1 MFENSNKEVIREIA
15 RESMKSHRLRNL
27 TAVLGIALTTL
38 LITTICTTGISF
50 YNAINLGTDLTP
62 GPLADGGIIT
72 DVEKYEEIRDMP
84 QVAWAAYVRP
94 CNVGSIH
101 NREMAGVKTA
111 LLAPQQE
118 FYTRNKV
125 SLVEGNFPEKPDEIA
140 ISDTMVQRLG
150 GNIHTG
156 DRMVLH
162 PVVQENGQ
170 QVEKEIPVTV
180 SGIVTSPLE
189 GLASIYEEIYT
200 SQAFLEQKVPQMEQ
214 EPATVYVK
222 FKDGRLKDTIAGV
235 LYDIAALVEASGV
248 EYKMDNGFTILYLV
262 AVLLFVFVV
271 MFCGYLL
278 IYNIFYISIVNDI
291 RFFGMLKTIGTT
303 AKQIRTLL
311 TWQVL
316 RLSAAGIGAGLVL
329 GYLVGLAASPAVL
342 ARTNYSAFYKPSL
355 NPLFFISAVFF
366 SALTV
371 YISSRKSY
379 RLAMRISP
387 VEAARYRER
396 NEKKKKVW
404 SAVSFMLS
412 GIIFLVVFTLTL
424 GYNVE
429 NMVDRYHTADV
440 RIRQDAMMWDNE
452 EPYQPIRQ
460 SMVEEIEKLPLIAET
475 AIYYQARRHEEGILG
490 GCEAGYAQLRL
501 TDELKEE
508 FARCV
513 QMGTGWMNQADN
525 GDILLDLWGLPADQ
539 LYLEEENIRVL
550 EGSLDAEKFASGK
563 YVIYNQGTN
572 QSGRAAGNIHAGQ
585 VLHLSI
591 LDPDTGAYVEREA
604 EVLAVVERINP
615 FSTGLVA
622 KAALTFPDGA
632 FQEIY
637 SGYADMITIIQAN
650 GFRELTQEEYGQL
663 EEIVRNS
670 FNFQLS
676 IESRVEERQAQRE
689 EKASMIL
696 IGLFLAGV
704 FGIIGICN
712 VVNTLVTG
720 VLSRKLEFAAMQ
732 SVGMTKKQMC
742 SMIGRE
748 GLLLSGISVLAAIP
762 LGVFFCRVLG
772 KAILFFSGF
781 SAGIFAAGC
790 GILLAVMCGVSLSV
804 ALLLTRFL
812 TRRPVV
818 ERLREAE

>member
-1 MFENSNKEVIREIA
+1 MFENSNKEVIKEIA
-15 RESMKSHRLRNL
+15 GESMKSHKLRNL

-38 LITTICTTGISF
+38 LITTICTAGISF
-50 YNAINLGTDLTP
+50 YNAVDLGTDLSP
-62 GPLADGGIIT
+62 APLADGGLIT
-72 DVEKYEEIRDMP
+72 SGDKYEEIRDLP
-84 QVAWAAYVRP
+84 QVEWAVYVRP

-118 FYTRNKV
+118 FYERNKV
-125 SLVEGNFPEKPDEIA
+125 SLVEGNFPEKADEIA
-140 ISDTMVQRLG
+140 ISDTMAERLG
-150 GNIHTG
+150 GSVRTG

-162 PVVQENGQ
+162 PVVRENGQ
-170 QVEKEIPVTV
+170 QVEKEIPVVV
-180 SGIVTSPLE
+180 SGIVTSPLK

-200 SQAFLEQKVPQMEQ
+200 SSAFLEQNVPQMQ
-214 EPATVYVK
+214 EEPTKVYVK
-222 FKDGRLKDTIAGV
+222 FKEGQIKDTIAGE
-235 LYDIAALVEASGV
+235 LYDIAELVGASGV

-262 AVLLFVFVV
+262 AVLLFIFVV

-291 RFFGMLKTIGTT
+291 RFFGLIKTIGTT

-311 TWQVL
+311 NWQVL
-316 RLSAAGIGAGLVL
+316 RLSAAGIAAGLVM
-329 GYLVGLAASPAVL
+329 GYLVGLAATPVVL
-342 ARTNYSAFYKPSL
+342 ARTNYLAFYRPSV
-355 NPLFFISAVFF
+355 NPLFFIAAVFF
-366 SALTV
+366 SAVTV

-387 VEAARYRER
+387 VEAARYREH

-429 NMVDRYHTADV
+429 KMVDRYHTADV
-440 RIRQDAMMWDNE
+440 RIRQDAMVWDNE

-460 SMVEEIEKLPLIAET
+460 SMVEEIEKLPFIGET
-475 AIYYQARRHEEGILG
+475 AVYYQARRHEAGPLG

-501 TDELKEE
+501 TDELTEE
-508 FARCV
+508 FERRE
-513 QMGTGWMNQADN
+513 QMGNGSMNRAEN
-525 GDILLDLWGLPADQ
+525 GDILLQLWGLPADQ

-550 EGSLDAEKFASGK
+550 EGSLDAEKFASGR

-591 LDPDTGAYVEREA
+591 LDPDTGEYVEREA
-604 EVLAVVERINP
+604 EVLAVVERVNP
-615 FSTGLVA
+615 FSTGLMA
-622 KAALTFPDGA
+622 KAALTFSDNA

-637 SGYADMITIIQAN
+637 SGYEDMITVIQAN
-650 GFRELTQEEYGQL
+650 GVQELTKEEYARV
-663 EEIVRNS
+663 EEIVKNS

-676 IESRVEERQAQRE
+676 IESRVEERESQRE
-689 EKASMIL
+689 QKASMIL

-704 FGIIGICN
+704 FFMIGICN

-742 SMIGRE
+742 AMIGRE
-748 GLLLSGISVLAAIP
+748 GLMLSGISVLAAIP

-772 KAILFFSGF
+772 KEMLFLSGF
-781 SAGIFAAGC
+781 SAGVFAAGC
-790 GILLAVMCGVSLSV
+790 GILLAVMCGVSICV
-804 ALLLTRFL
+804 AVLLTRFL